1 MQIFGPHFTLTE
13 WETMELGAAF
23 KPIKNCSQ
31 PKWHISAK
39 KKGLGQKK
47 KKKLSHRMQ
56 FTVSMQEIQGK
67 YKNQ

>member
-13 WETMELGAAF
+13 WETMELGAF

-47 KKKLSHRMQ
+47 KKAFSQNAVH
-56 FTVSMQEIQGK
+56 SMQEHR
-67 YKNQ
+67 KNIKISK

>member
-31 PKWHISAK
+31 TKWHISAK

-47 KKKLSHRMQ
+47 KKKAFSQNAIHSKYARN
-56 FTVSMQEIQGK
+56 TGK
-67 YKNQ
+67 L

>member
-1 MQIFGPHFTLTE
+1 MKIFGPHFTLTE

-39 KKGLGQKK
+39 KKGLAQKK
-47 KKKLSHRMQ
+47 KKGFSQNAIHSKYARNTGKL
-56 FTVSMQEIQGK
+56 
-67 YKNQ
+67 